1 MKIISNINVVVI
13 LIFIVTGCHNNEP
26 VPDARPSAYWWKT
39 VWAPDSVELDFIRSH
54 KIGKIYMRFFDVVP
68 SKKSNVPEPIA
79 TLRVDS
85 LVQNIKIVP
94 VVYISEKCLSLNI
107 APMANMLVY
116 RVLQMCETNDIANV
130 DEIQIDC
137 DWKQSS
143 QKKYFDF
150 LEELGNILH
159 SKGMKLSTTIR
170 LHQLRTTPPPVDYG
184 VLMLY
189 NTRQFDY
196 ATRFL
201 NPILRYDDVRP
212 YLKELKNYRL
222 SLCGAYP
229 NFSYQLVYR
238 NEKLVAILYNENLAD
253 SLIYAKRDSEYEAL
267 LNRMIPNSMDP
278 GTGITQ
284 ILRGDR
290 IVEFRSEYNEIEK
303 TMSEVAN
310 MRPEI
315 KMQSIIYDINYR
327 NINNLTFT
335 QYEKILS
342 NN

>member
-1 MKIISNINVVVI
+1 MKIVSNIYVVVL
-13 LIFIVTGCHNNEP
+13 LIFVVAGCSYNEP
-26 VPDARPSAYWWKT
+26 VPNAQPSAYWWKT
-39 VWAPDSVELDFIRSH
+39 VWAPDSVEIDFVHSH
-54 KIGKIYMRFFDVVP
+54 NIGKIYMRFFDVVP
-68 SKKSNVPEPIA
+68 SKKSDIPEPIA
-79 TLRVDS
+79 TLRVDAPA
-85 LVQNIKIVP
+85 QNVKIVP

-107 APMANMLVY
+107 APMPKMLVY
-116 RVLQMCETNDIANV
+116 RVLQMCETNDITNV

-143 QKKYFDF
+143 QDKYFDF
-150 LEELGNILH
+150 LAELGNILH

-170 LHQLRTTPPPVDYG
+170 LHQLRMTPPPVDYG

-189 NTRQFDY
+189 NTRPFDY

-212 YLKELKNYRL
+212 YLKDLKNYKL

-238 NEKLVAILYNENLAD
+238 NEKLVSILYNENLAD
-253 SLIYAKRDSEYEAL
+253 TSIYAKRNSEYEAL
-267 LNRMIPNSMDP
+267 HNRMIPNSIEP

-284 ILRGDR
+284 ILRGDH
-290 IVEFRSEYNEIEK
+290 IVECRAEYEEIEK
-303 TMSEVAN
+303 TMKSVVD
-310 MRPEI
+310 MRPEM
-315 KMQSIIYDINYR
+315 KMQSIIYDINSR
-327 NINNLTFT
+327 NINNLTYT